1 MRKHLRVYLN
11 DKCHFLSLLLII
23 KGLLFEKGYLMACVA
38 GLWWDQARRMCASP
52 SEVKCNPYDIIN
64 SQGSGN

>member
-1 MRKHLRVYLN
+1 
-11 DKCHFLSLLLII
+11 
-23 KGLLFEKGYLMACVA
+23 MACVA

-64 SQGSGN
+64 SQGSGKKYTFDAPVLRI